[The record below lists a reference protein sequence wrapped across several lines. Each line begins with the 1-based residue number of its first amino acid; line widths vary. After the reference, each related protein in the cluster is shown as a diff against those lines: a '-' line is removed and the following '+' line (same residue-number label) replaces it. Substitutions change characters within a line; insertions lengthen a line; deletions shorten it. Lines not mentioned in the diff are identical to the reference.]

1 MVGTGREESRMT
13 LRFLNWATEWTVM
26 QNSFRHIGLG
36 VAGGHLGEEV
46 QEVFVCGTQ
55 MSGLSQ

>member
-1 MVGTGREESRMT
+1 MT

-46 QEVFVCGTQ
+46 QKVFVCGTQ